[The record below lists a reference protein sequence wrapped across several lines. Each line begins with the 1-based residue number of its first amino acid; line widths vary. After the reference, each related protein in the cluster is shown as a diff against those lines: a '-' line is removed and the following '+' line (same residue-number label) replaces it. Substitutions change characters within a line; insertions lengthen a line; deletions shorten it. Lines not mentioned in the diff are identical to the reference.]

1 MSDDAKEGPKTASR
15 SATEED
21 WVARLREQADY
32 VKHQIDIMEDEAE
45 RQLSIGFLD
54 WDKSDKVV
62 VVEPLAHKKAQGGD

>member
-21 WVARLREQADY
+21 SVARLREQADY
-32 VKHQIDIMEDEAE
+32 VKRQIEIMEDEAE

-62 VVEPLAHKKAQGGD
+62 VVKPLAHKKAQGGD